1 MYNYIKEARLLKVEL
16 EGFDGK
22 GKAVISVNEGKLKT
36 LKKEYRDK
44 KNYDDILEL
53 VEDSSKSV
61 IEEGIG
67 IAFNEKQ
74 VNAISKKLNRF
85 FAKSSIIVSEDN
97 GIFTIQLCHHI
108 IPLAKEIMDKARLLK
123 QFCLNNEKN
132 REILC
137 SATSVY
143 HLERLCR
150 DIFINC

>member
-1 MYNYIKEARLLKVEL
+1 MKKYTKVT
-16 EGFDGK
+16 
-22 GKAVISVNEGKLKT
+22 NEF
-36 LKKEYRDK
+36 
-44 KNYDDILEL
+44 LEL
-53 VEDSSKSV
+53 VEDSSKAV

-97 GIFTIQLCHHI
+97 GIYTISLCDSI
-108 IPLAKEIMDKARLLK
+108 IPIVNEIIEKAELLK

-137 SATSVY
+137 SANNTYMLDRKY
-143 HLERLCR
+143 H
-150 DIFINC
+150 DILMKW